1 MSVPLDRLY
10 HYLADCVNHDLVIY
24 RWAPYGSRKLEDLH
38 QLCPYTWPQAMTRP
52 IIICHDQEP
61 LNFDYYTHDQIATVV
76 IEFFTKNNL
85 LSLAN
90 LKLVNHRASMH
101 IRGAATPSSANF
113 FDKTLLLHSELNS
126 AEVEKYAAADFIP
139 VYYWS
144 HAVVSKDWFRYAQHD
159 PKLNFDPSLIT
170 HDFLIYNRAWA
181 GTREYRLCF
190 TKQIVETGLTQHCNM
205 SFNAWD
211 TNVHYSQHQFA
222 NPAFQITRFDL
233 EECFPTNT
241 HDASASAD
249 YNNQDYQHCGMEI
262 VLETLFDDARWH
274 LTEKTLRPIACGKP
288 FMLMGTAGSLQY
300 LKSYGFQTFGSV
312 IDESYDT
319 ISNSHDRLQAVVAEM
334 QRISQL
340 TPDKKIH
347 LWTQLHKIAQHN
359 KSIFFEN
366 LQTQVIDEYV
376 VNLNQAMIEIQK
388 HCTGK
393 HYYANINLFAPG
405 SKESVWIEEQTKF
418 SQYQLSLEEWFE
430 QHRSR

>member
-1 MSVPLDRLY
+1 
-10 HYLADCVNHDLVIY
+10 
-24 RWAPYGSRKLEDLH
+24 
-38 QLCPYTWPQAMTRP
+38 
-52 IIICHDQEP
+52 
-61 LNFDYYTHDQIATVV
+61 
-76 IEFFTKNNL
+76 
-85 LSLAN
+85 
-90 LKLVNHRASMH
+90 
-101 IRGAATPSSANF
+101 
-113 FDKTLLLHSELNS
+113 
-126 AEVEKYAAADFIP
+126 
-139 VYYWS
+139 
-144 HAVVSKDWFRYAQHD
+144 
-159 PKLNFDPSLIT
+159 
-170 HDFLIYNRAWA
+170 
-181 GTREYRLCF
+181 
-190 TKQIVETGLTQHCNM
+190 
-205 SFNAWD
+205 
-211 TNVHYSQHQFA
+211 
-222 NPAFQITRFDL
+222 
-233 EECFPTNT
+233 
-241 HDASASAD
+241 
-249 YNNQDYQHCGMEI
+249 MEI